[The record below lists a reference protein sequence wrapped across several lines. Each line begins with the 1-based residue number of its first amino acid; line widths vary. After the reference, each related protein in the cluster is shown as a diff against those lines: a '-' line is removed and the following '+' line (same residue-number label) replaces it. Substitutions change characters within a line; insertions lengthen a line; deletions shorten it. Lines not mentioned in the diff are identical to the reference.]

1 MKVLNNWVNVDVWL
15 FTAQSLDLM
24 VEVYP
29 WYWEQFQLLSFQSQV
44 VKHGNKYLIDMGEE
58 LFSFCR
64 LSLLLRQGHP
74 GWIGHLYRHWH
85 DADADDKGIRIMFK
99 IMPIIKKRNQPE
111 PEERVFLPL
120 PSVWQGWSALAEGD
134 LVMVMM
140 IDDHHTVGGG
150 LVIIIM
156 TVMVIVV
163 MTTTTTML
171 APCRSALVRE
181 ALRTRWRRWDPQKIW

>member
-64 LSLLLRQGHP
+64 LSFLLRQGHP

-99 IMPIIKKRNQPE
+99 IMPIIKKGNQPE

-134 LVMVMM
+134 LVMIMM
-140 IDDHHTVGGG
+140 IDDQGG

-156 TVMVIVV
+156 TVMMIVV
-163 MTTTTTML
+163 MTTTTML